1 MVDKVTG
8 TQEYFLVGRWIEQ
21 AKGLADNA
29 DEFTKELYE
38 FNARSLITTWG
49 SINQANSGGLHDYSN
64 RQWSGLTKD
73 YYKPRWELWIAERT
87 KELMGESGKNYSSA
101 QWFAMEWQWVN
112 ENNLFI

>member
-38 FNARSLITTWG
+38 FNARSLITTYLLALG
-49 SINQANSGGLHDYSN
+49 LQYNSLIHLY
-64 RQWSGLTKD
+64 LIH
-73 YYKPRWELWIAERT
+73 L
-87 KELMGESGKNYSSA
+87 
-101 QWFAMEWQWVN
+101 
-112 ENNLFI
+112 NLIH

>member
-1 MVDKVTG
+1 MVRVYEARDLEQFTAISNKFLDLIDMVDKVTG

-73 YYKPRWELWIAERT
+73 YYKPRWELWIAER
-87 KELMGESGKNYSSA
+87 KKN
-101 QWFAMEWQWVN
+101 
-112 ENNLFI
+112 

>member
-1 MVDKVTG
+1 M
-8 TQEYFLVGRWIEQ
+8 
-21 AKGLADNA
+21 
-29 DEFTKELYE
+29 
-38 FNARSLITTWG
+38 
-49 SINQANSGGLHDYSN
+49 HDYSN

-112 ENNLFI
+112 ENNLYATESNGLDLNELGKDVLKNYTVDQVPKDML